1 MKNTDNI
8 HAFLQPASVAVIG
21 ATERPASWGSFMMES
36 LFSWKFPGRIYPVNR
51 QGRTVY
57 GLPVFKDVRDIEE
70 SIDLAILTIPN
81 EYVEEAIKAC
91 GEKGV
96 RGMTVI
102 TAGFGEAVESGRE
115 REMAMARLARS
126 YGMRLLGP
134 NVSGTFN
141 LHACFSAA
149 AAPIGHLYPTSLV
162 GVCQGGY
169 AFYDL
174 LALGFPLR
182 MGVGQFIHTGNECD
196 LTVTDF
202 LEHFGADPEVKGLVM
217 YLETLRD
224 GERFLEAARLVTKE
238 KPVVVYKAGQTSDAA
253 RAASS
258 HTGAMAGRKE
268 VFEGVLRQA
277 GIIISPTMELLLPL
291 SHALIEKPPLR
302 GKRVGIVTI
311 GGSWGV
317 ALADVLGQEGL
328 SVPELSPGL
337 QEKIRAVGLPERAS
351 TKNPVDFGAAGLTAL
366 ENERKEVGR
375 VMLDSGEVD
384 ALILHGMGRVG
395 MLTAETSDM
404 MKNFFEFEKKTIR
417 AFSALEKETGKPVF
431 IGSHFSIWE
440 SQVVC
445 DLNKEG
451 IRIYN
456 RLDEIAQILSRM
468 HSTYRKAQPNIQ

>member
-1 MKNTDNI
+1 MRTVDNI
-8 HAFLQPASVAVIG
+8 DAFLQPASVAVIG
-21 ATERPASWGSFMMES
+21 ATDRPVSWGSFIMER
-36 LFSWKFPGRIYPVNR
+36 LFSWKFPGRLYPVNR
-51 QGRTVY
+51 QGGTIY
-57 GLPVFKDVRDIEE
+57 GLPAFKDVRDIEE
-70 SIDLAILTIPN
+70 PIDLAILTIPR

-96 RGMTVI
+96 RGVTVI
-102 TAGFGEAVESGRE
+102 TAGFSETIEGGRK
-115 REMAMARLARS
+115 REIAMAELARS

-141 LHACFSAA
+141 LHAGFNASAA
-149 AAPIGHLYPTSLV
+149 ALWLPHLYPTSLAA
-162 GVCQGGY
+162 VCQGGY

-202 LEHFGADPEVKGLVM
+202 LEYFGSDPEVKALLM
-217 YLETLRD
+217 YIETLRD
-224 GERFLEAARLVTKE
+224 GGRFLEVAQRVIKE
-238 KPVVVYKAGQTSDAA
+238 KPVIIYKAGKTSDAS
-253 RAASS
+253 RAARS
-258 HTGAMAGRKE
+258 HTGALAGRKE
-268 VFEGVLRQA
+268 IFEGVLHQA

-291 SHALIEKPPLR
+291 GHALIERQPMR

-317 ALADVLGQEGL
+317 ALTDALGEEGL
-328 SVPELSPGL
+328 SVPELSSGL
-337 QEKIRAVGLPERAS
+337 QEKMRAVGLPERAS
-351 TKNPVDFGAAGLTAL
+351 TKNPVDIGAAGLTAL
-366 ENERKEVGR
+366 ANERKDVGR
-375 VMLDSGEVD
+375 AMLDSDEVD

-395 MLTAETSDM
+395 MLTAETSDE
-404 MKNFFEFEKKTIR
+404 MKSFFEFEKMTIR
-417 AFSALEKETGKPVF
+417 AFSGLEKETGKPVF

-456 RLDEIAQILSRM
+456 RLDEIAQILSWM
-468 HSTYRKAQPNIQ
+468 YTMYRRGLS